1 MAKEIDIKRIK
12 RKRNIGIGL
21 FIIGCILVGNGI
33 IFPITYDVYYVAL
46 FIHYIPSVI
55 FGFILV
61 VIGIFLILK
70 NRRKASKT

>member
-1 MAKEIDIKRIK
+1 MDKEIDIKRIK

-21 FIIGCILVGNGI
+21 FIIGCILVGYGM
-33 IFPITYDVYYVAL
+33 IFPIATDVYYVAL

-70 NRRKASKT
+70 NRSKASKI

>member
-1 MAKEIDIKRIK
+1 MDKEIDIKRIK
-12 RKRNIGIGL
+12 RKRKIGIWL
-21 FIIGCILVGNGI
+21 FIIGCILVGYGL
-33 IFPITYDVYYVAL
+33 IFPITTDVYYVAL

-61 VIGIFLILK
+61 IIGIKLILK